1 MRHLSVPSAQTQ
13 HWLELCRG
21 NHWNS
26 NQAGVTRLEE
36 GRNAIP
42 LADAAPNESDPIW
55 SGNPHLEIAIQPKA
69 PSHWLD
75 HFDSEIAA
83 KYSEELPR
91 SYEVQ
96 GDILIVKIEDEVQ
109 EFGEMIADAMLTQLP
124 NIRLVCA
131 DLGVKG
137 EYRVRELQPL
147 ASRDGTVTTRT
158 RIKENGYLLWVD
170 PSAVYFS
177 ARLSNERVE
186 TLAAAKQLR
195 TLLGQPLVACDPYA
209 GVGPSM
215 GALLSEFDLVSGCLV
230 GDLNPDAFDLL
241 ELNLEHLVSRRK
253 DSQGNPPAPLHPME
267 VACCDAL
274 AWPLDVKNIGTVD
287 LLLVNLPHHSIEH
300 VPALLPL
307 LKTNQTTILRGWA
320 IVERST
326 IPEKEIEIQASISSL
341 GGAIEQFTFKEVKG
355 FSTTK
360 SFMCFEVWLNLPA

>member
-21 NHWNS
+21 NRWNS
-26 NQAGVTRLEE
+26 NQAGVTRLED

-42 LADAAPNESDPIW
+42 LADTAPNESDPVW
-55 SGNPHLEIAIQPKA
+55 SGNPHLEIAVQPK
-69 PSHWLD
+69 PSSHWLD
-75 HFDSEIAA
+75 HFDTELAA
-83 KYSEELPR
+83 KFSEELPR
-91 SYEVQ
+91 SYEIQ

-109 EFGEMIADAMLTQLP
+109 EYGEMIADAMLTQLP

-137 EYRVRELQPL
+137 EFRVRELKPL

-177 ARLSNERVE
+177 SRLSNERVE
-186 TLAAAKQLR
+186 TLATAKQLR
-195 TLLGQPLVACDPYA
+195 TLLGRPLVICDPYA

-215 GALLSEFDLVSGCLV
+215 GALLSETGLVSGCLV
-230 GDLNPDAFDLL
+230 GDLNPAAYTLL
-241 ELNLEHLVSRRK
+241 ELNLEHLVRRRK
-253 DSQGNPPAPLHPME
+253 DSKGNPSSLLQPME
-267 VACCDAL
+267 VACRDAKS
-274 AWPLDVKNIGTVD
+274 WSSETKNIGTVD

-300 VPALLPL
+300 IPALLPL
-307 LKTNQTTILRGWA
+307 LRTNQTTVLRGWA

-326 IPEKEIEIQASISSL
+326 ITEKEIEIRHAISSL
-341 GGAIEQFTFKEVKG
+341 DGAIEKFTFNEVKG

-360 SFMCFEVWLNLPA
+360 SFMCFELWLNLPA